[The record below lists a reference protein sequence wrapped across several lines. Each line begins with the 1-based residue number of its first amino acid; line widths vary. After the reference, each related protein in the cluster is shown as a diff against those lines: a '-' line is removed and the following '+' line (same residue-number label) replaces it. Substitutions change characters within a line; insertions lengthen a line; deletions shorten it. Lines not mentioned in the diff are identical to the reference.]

1 MSEKSFPSSGNLLKK
16 KLHEE
21 SSTVAE
27 DSMIV
32 LEEFEVF
39 EEEFSREELGDK
51 DYEGKGDG

>member
-21 SSTVAE
+21 SFMVAE

-39 EEEFSREELGDK
+39 EEGFSCEGLREKSHG
-51 DYEGKGDG
+51 GKGHE